1 MQEHSAGPPHSTSQ
15 FRCPIAAGRHRP
27 VRVVTRQLVGARS
40 ARDALK
46 MPCDREIV
54 MGKGIAAVS
63 ALLLFTLGSPCLAGQ
78 PVAMPSATKCYAL
91 PNAEATNCLFSVAEA
106 LEPILQRY
114 YEAALS
120 SIERRAA
127 EEQDNIAADLHKG
140 VSDLEHAQ
148 SSWRAYRDAHCDM
161 VSELFMNGSGRA
173 AGGVQCTIDL
183 TRLRIHELWESGG
196 FQPRN
201 LPEPK

>member
-1 MQEHSAGPPHSTSQ
+1 
-15 FRCPIAAGRHRP
+15 
-27 VRVVTRQLVGARS
+27 
-40 ARDALK
+40 
-46 MPCDREIV
+46 

-63 ALLLFTLGSPCLAGQ
+63 ALLLFTLGSPSLAGQ
-78 PVAMPSATKCYAL
+78 LAAMPSASKCYAL

-114 YEAALS
+114 YEAARS
-120 SIERRAA
+120 SIEKRSA
-127 EEQDNIAADLHKG
+127 EEQDIIADDLHKA
-140 VSDLEHAQ
+140 VSDLKHAQ
-148 SSWRAYRDAHCDM
+148 SSWKAYRDAHCDM
-161 VSELFMNGSGRA
+161 VFELFMNASGRA
-173 AGGVQCTIDL
+173 ASGVQCTIDL

>member
-1 MQEHSAGPPHSTSQ
+1 
-15 FRCPIAAGRHRP
+15 
-27 VRVVTRQLVGARS
+27 
-40 ARDALK
+40 
-46 MPCDREIV
+46 MPCDGEIV
-54 MGKGIAAVS
+54 MGKAIAAVS
-63 ALLLFTLGSPCLAGQ
+63 ALLLFTSGSSCLAGQ
-78 PVAMPSATKCYAL
+78 PVAMPSAKTCYAR
-91 PNAEATNCLFSVAEA
+91 PNAEATTCLFSVAEA

-114 YEAALS
+114 YEAARTS
-120 SIERRAA
+120 VERRAA
-127 EEQDNIAADLHKG
+127 EEQDIIADDLHKAI
-140 VSDLEHAQ
+140 SDLEHAQ

-161 VSELFMNGSGRA
+161 VSELFMNGSGKA

>member
-1 MQEHSAGPPHSTSQ
+1 
-15 FRCPIAAGRHRP
+15 
-27 VRVVTRQLVGARS
+27 
-40 ARDALK
+40 
-46 MPCDREIV
+46 
-54 MGKGIAAVS
+54 MGKCIAAVS
-63 ALLLFTLGSPCLAGQ
+63 ALLLFTLVSPCLAEQ
-78 PVAMPSATKCYAL
+78 PVAIPSAKKCYGL
-91 PNAEATNCLFSVAEA
+91 PNAEATTCLFSVAEA

-114 YEAALS
+114 YEVARF
-120 SIERRAA
+120 SIEKRAA
-127 EEQDNIAADLHKG
+127 AEQGIIADDLHKAIR
-140 VSDLEHAQ
+140 DLEHAE

-183 TRLRIHELWESGG
+183 TRLRMHELWESGG

>member
-1 MQEHSAGPPHSTSQ
+1 
-15 FRCPIAAGRHRP
+15 
-27 VRVVTRQLVGARS
+27 
-40 ARDALK
+40 
-46 MPCDREIV
+46 

-63 ALLLFTLGSPCLAGQ
+63 ALLLFTVRGSCLAGQ
-78 PVAMPSATKCYAL
+78 PGAMPSSKQCYEL
-91 PNAEATNCLFSVAEA
+91 PNAEATSCLFSVAEA

-114 YEAALS
+114 YEAARS
-120 SIERRAA
+120 SIQRRATD
-127 EEQDNIAADLHKG
+127 EQDIIANDLHKAI
-140 VSDLEHAQ
+140 SDLEQAQ

-161 VSELFMNGSGRA
+161 VADLFMNGSGKA

>member
-1 MQEHSAGPPHSTSQ
+1 
-15 FRCPIAAGRHRP
+15 
-27 VRVVTRQLVGARS
+27 
-40 ARDALK
+40 
-46 MPCDREIV
+46 MPCNREIA
-54 MGKGIAAVS
+54 MGKGIAAASV
-63 ALLLFTLGSPCLAGQ
+63 LLLCTLGSPCLAGQ
-78 PVAMPSATKCYAL
+78 PIVMPSAKKCYEL
-91 PNAEATNCLFSVAEA
+91 PNAEATTCLFSVSDA

-114 YEAALS
+114 YEAARS
-120 SIERRAA
+120 SIEKRAA
-127 EEQDNIAADLHKG
+127 EEQDIIAGDLHKAI
-140 VSDLEHAQ
+140 SDLGHAQ

-183 TRLRIHELWESGG
+183 TRLRIHELSESGG

>member
-1 MQEHSAGPPHSTSQ
+1 
-15 FRCPIAAGRHRP
+15 
-27 VRVVTRQLVGARS
+27 
-40 ARDALK
+40 
-46 MPCDREIV
+46 

-63 ALLLFTLGSPCLAGQ
+63 ALLLFTARSPCLAGQ
-78 PVAMPSATKCYAL
+78 PVAMPSAKQCYAL
-91 PNAEATNCLFSVAEA
+91 PNAEATSCLFSVAEA

-114 YEAALS
+114 YEAARS
-120 SIERRAA
+120 SIQRRATD
-127 EEQDNIAADLHKG
+127 EQDIIANDLHKAI
-140 VSDLEHAQ
+140 SDLEQAQ

-161 VSELFMNGSGRA
+161 VADLFMNGSGKA

>member
-1 MQEHSAGPPHSTSQ
+1 
-15 FRCPIAAGRHRP
+15 
-27 VRVVTRQLVGARS
+27 
-40 ARDALK
+40 
-46 MPCDREIV
+46 

-173 AGGVQCTIDL
+173 AGGVQCTIRSL
-183 TRLRIHELWESGG
+183 EVFSQGTYRNRNRLLQTSR
-196 FQPRN
+196 PRMT
-201 LPEPK
+201 LKVKGCPTPAGAR

>member
-1 MQEHSAGPPHSTSQ
+1 
-15 FRCPIAAGRHRP
+15 
-27 VRVVTRQLVGARS
+27 
-40 ARDALK
+40 
-46 MPCDREIV
+46 
-54 MGKGIAAVS
+54 MGKRIAAVS
-63 ALLLFTLGSPCLAGQ
+63 ALLFFTLGSHCLAGQ
-78 PVAMPSATKCYAL
+78 PVAIPSTAKCYGL

-114 YEAALS
+114 YEEARS
-120 SIERRAA
+120 SIESRTA
-127 EEQDNIAADLHKG
+127 EEHDIIADDLRKAI
-140 VSDLEHAQ
+140 SDLEHAQ

-161 VSELFMNGSGRA
+161 VSELFMNGAGKA

>member
-1 MQEHSAGPPHSTSQ
+1 
-15 FRCPIAAGRHRP
+15 
-27 VRVVTRQLVGARS
+27 
-40 ARDALK
+40 
-46 MPCDREIV
+46 

-63 ALLLFTLGSPCLAGQ
+63 ALLLFTVRDSCLAGQ
-78 PVAMPSATKCYAL
+78 PGAMPSSKQCYEL
-91 PNAEATNCLFSVAEA
+91 PNAEATSCLFSVAEA

-114 YEAALS
+114 YEAARS
-120 SIERRAA
+120 SIQRRATD
-127 EEQDNIAADLHKG
+127 EQDIIANDLHKAI
-140 VSDLEHAQ
+140 SDLEQAQ

-161 VSELFMNGSGRA
+161 VADLFMNGSGKA